1 MQGLCVIGVD
11 LAGSPRRITGLCYLN
26 QDLWVEVSRAYL
38 DDEILSFI
46 NNHEARVIAIDAPLS
61 LPRSG
66 GLRRCDEELRRVGIR
81 VLPPVLGGMRRLT
94 ERAIRLR
101 EVLASKGHEVIEV
114 FPTGARKILGLP
126 SRRMGVDALRNA
138 LLSYGVRGLPDDVDQ
153 HILDAVICALV
164 GLYYLRG
171 EYMVFG
177 DEVEGMIVMPRPRS
191 LE

>member
-1 MQGLCVIGVD
+1 LRVIGVD
-11 LAGSPRRITGLCYLN
+11 LAGSPGRITGLCYLE
-26 QDLWVEVSRAYL
+26 QDLWAEVSRAYS
-38 DDEILSFI
+38 DDETLSFI
-46 NNHEARVIAIDAPLS
+46 NDHETMVIAIDAPLS

-66 GLRRCDEELRRVGIR
+66 GLRRCDKELRKVGIR

-101 EVLASKGHEVIEV
+101 GILESMGYEVIEV

-126 SRRMGVDALRNA
+126 SKRMGIDALRDA
-138 LLSYGVRGLPDDVDQ
+138 LVAYGVRGLPDDVDQ
-153 HILDAVICALV
+153 HVLDAVICALV

-171 EYMVFG
+171 EYVMFG
-177 DEVEGMIVMPRPRS
+177 DEAEGIMVMPRPKS

>member
-1 MQGLCVIGVD
+1 LCVIGVD

-66 GLRRCDEELRRVGIR
+66 GLRRCDKELRGVGIR

-177 DEVEGMIVMPRPRS
+177 DDVEGMIVMPRPRS